1 LGDALAFEDPDD
13 PGKGLVFD
21 GRIAEDF
28 KLATGTWVATGRLR
42 GLMINAFAPY
52 LRDVV
57 LAAPDRDYLG
67 ALIFPDPEACRALA
81 PDVGTDVAA
90 LFSDPRVRHEF
101 QIRLNALARE
111 ATGSSNR
118 VVRAMLMVEPP
129 SMDAGEATD
138 KGSINQRNVLKRR
151 AALVDEL
158 YAEPPSPRVI
168 TITERKA

>member
-1 LGDALAFEDPDD
+1 
-13 PGKGLVFD
+13 
-21 GRIAEDF
+21 
-28 KLATGTWVATGRLR
+28 
-42 GLMINAFAPY
+42 
-52 LRDVV
+52 
-57 LAAPDRDYLG
+57 
-67 ALIFPDPEACRALA
+67 LIFPDPESCRSLA
-81 PDVGTDVAA
+81 PDVSGDVAA
-90 LFSDPRVRHEF
+90 LLSDARVRCEF
-101 QIRLNALARE
+101 QTRLDALARE

-168 TITERKA
+168 TTTERKP